1 MINLEEAI
9 KYTKKKKKEQLDK
22 LGKMKTEDSIKDLA
36 EYLSGKKH
44 VTSVSLKFEN
54 LSTWYHWKFISDY
67 INEGVVDY
75 KNLAESSKYFIL
87 ALDWHIALGQIFPS
101 YENVIPQNKIT
112 NHLAQLMILGWKDEV
127 TKMGD
132 TLLNML
138 YSKYL
143 KGGNS
148 NKKHSWFIIEL
159 YCKLANIKLEKEK
172 LNYPKSLDIYDA
184 SLSLLSTNSSEVLN
198 SLVNSLSDY
207 HIINSDEN
215 AKMDRFNNESSAEF
229 DSSDY
234 FIFPVEIL
242 AFLYLRMKS
251 DFQLNDH
258 FEHPLM
264 QLEIAKFPSEQLPK
278 PKIEKLVEDCILK
291 LKNDFLQYE

>member
-1 MINLEEAI
+1 MINLKEAI
-9 KYTKKKKKEQLDK
+9 KYTKKKKQQQLDK
-22 LGKMKTEDSIKDLA
+22 LGKMKTEDSIRDLN

-67 INEGVVDY
+67 INEGIVDY

-87 ALDWHIALGQIFPS
+87 ALDWHIALGQIFPD
-101 YENVIPQNKIT
+101 YENVIPQTKIT

-132 TLLNML
+132 TLINML

-148 NKKHSWFIIEL
+148 NKRHSWFIIEL
-159 YCKLANIKLEKEK
+159 YCKLVNIQLEKEK
-172 LNYPKSLDIYDA
+172 LNYPKSLDVYEA
-184 SLSLLSTNSSEVLN
+184 SLSLLSTNNSEVLN
-198 SLVNSLSDY
+198 NLINSLSDY

-215 AKMDRFNNESSAEF
+215 VKMDSLNNEASTEF

-251 DFQLNDH
+251 GFQLNNH

-264 QLEIAKFPSEQLPK
+264 QLEISKFPNQPLQK
-278 PKIEKLVEDCILK
+278 PKIEKLIENCIIK
-291 LKNDFLQYE
+291 LKKDFPQ